1 MIEPKQLALFCEEE
15 LEELYY
21 EPKLDVPT
29 PSEEVDAVS
38 KASVSVLDPKRVIQD
53 FSV

>member
-15 LEELYY
+15 LEELY
-21 EPKLDVPT
+21 EPKLDIPT
-29 PSEEVDAVS
+29 LSEEVDAVS